1 MHTQFRSFISLLRRY
16 PLPIVGNLL
25 GMSVA
30 LAAFLIIMMEVQF
43 HRTYDR
49 NIPNGDRLFLLTAFV
64 DSTTVWPTT
73 QRQLADRLKT
83 LSPYIEKTA
92 YRKCFLKKS
101 ERINDTDLL
110 CPNVSVSGSDY
121 YDLFGFEWIC
131 CDTTLFA
138 DPTALFL
145 PESLALQHFGTTQL
159 VGRSA
164 NKETD
169 ALRIGGVYRDF
180 PENSSL
186 LNAVYRHMGDQDLHE
201 PDNWNEYCFL
211 RLTDPNARTA
221 VEAVLNRQ
229 LETEKFQLVPLYTLH
244 YRPDLNVSYS
254 LHPNAEIGK
263 TYILLFISLVILLI
277 AGINFTNLY
286 AALCPLRIRSINTQ
300 KVLGST
306 RSQLIACLVT
316 ESTAVCAGAWLLSL
330 PLTGLADRFG
340 LGELLQTSIHLGTH
354 PGLLLFSL
362 LMALTIGLLS
372 GVGPA
377 LYATSFQPA
386 LVLKG
391 NFGLSP
397 KGRNLRNLLIG
408 IQFTAAF
415 ALFIYVLNIYQQHLY
430 LRHSEL
436 GYHKERLINIRT
448 DKFNRD
454 GDGTAYTDG
463 LKQLAVV
470 KDVAF
475 SYNRLSS
482 TESGRTQ
489 WGRQLDNDDF
499 IMFHVIQ
506 VSDNFLR
513 VAGIAVT
520 EGRDFAPTDSGALI
534 FNETARRKFG
544 DLHLGTLVNGSNAV
558 VGFCTDFKY
567 GHLHGEV
574 EPLALVANN
583 QWPACFPHFLIVRIR
598 DGIPVDKALQDI
610 RTYTRNFVQKP
621 ELEPEILTQLDVMDI
636 TYEKENRWMTSIV
649 IFCALAVF
657 ICLTG
662 VFGLTVFECEYRR
675 KEIGI
680 RKVLGA
686 VTGDIIALLCRHHVW
701 MMGISFVLAAPLA
714 WYASDL
720 WLQEFTYRTEILPWT
735 FLVPLLV
742 VAAIALLT
750 VALQSYRT
758 AHANPVDSLH
768 AE

>member
-1 MHTQFRSFISLLRRY
+1 MHTQLKSFISLLRRY
-16 PLPIVGNLL
+16 PLPIIGNIS
-25 GMSVA
+25 GVA
-30 LAAFLIIMMEVQF
+30 IALTAFLIIMMEVQF
-43 HRTYDR
+43 HWTYDH
-49 NIPNGDRLFLLTAFV
+49 NIPDGDRLFLLTNV
-64 DSTTVWPTT
+64 IDSTTVWPTT
-73 QRQLADRLKT
+73 NRQLADQLKT

-101 ERINDTDLL
+101 ERINDTDLE
-110 CPNVSVSGSDY
+110 CPNVSVSGSDF
-121 YDLFGFEWIC
+121 YDLFGFDWIY
-131 CDTTLFA
+131 CDSTQFT
-138 DPTALFL
+138 DPNVLFL
-145 PESLALQHFGTTQL
+145 PESIALQQFGTTML
-159 VGRSA
+159 VNRSA
-164 NKETD
+164 NRETD

-186 LNAVYRHMGDQDLHE
+186 LNAIYRHMGDQDLHE
-201 PDNWNEYCFL
+201 PSNWNEYCFL
-211 RLTDPNARTA
+211 KLTDPNARTA
-221 VEAVLNRQ
+221 IESVLNQ
-229 LETEKFQLVPLYTLH
+229 QSETNKFQLVPLYTLH
-244 YRPDLNVSYS
+244 YRSDLNIAGS
-254 LHPNAEIGK
+254 LRPTAETSK

-306 RSQLIACLVT
+306 CRQLIAGLVT

-330 PLTGLADRFG
+330 PLTGLANRFG
-340 LGELLQTSIHLGTH
+340 LGELLQTSIRLSGN

-372 GVGPA
+372 GIGPA

-415 ALFIYVLNIYQQHLY
+415 VLFIYVLNIYQQNLY
-430 LRHSEL
+430 MRHSEL
-436 GYHKERLINIRT
+436 GYHKERLINIT
-448 DKFNRD
+448 MDKLNQN

-470 KDVAF
+470 EGVAL

-482 TESGRTQ
+482 TESGLVQ

-499 IMFHVIQ
+499 IKFHVIE

-520 EGRDFAPTDSGALI
+520 EGHDFAPTDAGALI
-534 FNETARRKFG
+534 FNETARRNFG
-544 DLHLGTLVNGSNAV
+544 NLHLGTLVNGSNTV
-558 VGFCTDFKY
+558 VGFCTDFKF

-574 EPLALVANN
+574 EPLALVSKS
-583 QWPACFPHFLIVRIR
+583 QWTAYPPYYLVVRIR
-598 DGIPVDKALQDI
+598 EGIPPDKALQDI
-610 RTYTRNFVQKP
+610 RTYTLNFVQKP

-649 IFCALAVF
+649 IFCALALF

-686 VTGDIIALLCRHHVW
+686 STDNIITMLCRRHVW
-701 MMGISFVLAAPLA
+701 IMGISFVIAAPLA

-720 WLQEFTYRTEILPWT
+720 WLQEFAYRTEILPRT
-735 FLVPLLV
+735 FLVPLFTI
-742 VAAIALLT
+742 AAVTLLT
-750 VALQSYRT
+750 IVLQSYRT
-758 AHANPVDSLH
+758 AHANPVDSLRT
-768 AE
+768 E